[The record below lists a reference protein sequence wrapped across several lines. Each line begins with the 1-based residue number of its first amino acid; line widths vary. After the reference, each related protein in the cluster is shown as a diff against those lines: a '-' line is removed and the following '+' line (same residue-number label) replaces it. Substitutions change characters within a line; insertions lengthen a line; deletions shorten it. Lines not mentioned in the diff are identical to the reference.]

1 MLGLYELTSGSYDLS
16 FQFLKKE
23 FAIKKGSNLLWTGDP
38 MQAQV
43 DITAVYNIEAEVPK
57 AVASDK
63 STNKTK
69 TPLEVQLKMSGNLSS
84 PVIDFKV
91 VVAENAPSDIAS
103 EIEKDGYLKTLEQN
117 PVEMNKQVFALLV
130 LNKFLGEQSS
140 DFFSG
145 INPEAIA
152 RQSVSKL
159 LTDQLNLLAGDLI
172 KGIKLDFNLNSTAM
186 NTDAGNKARTDLNV
200 GLSKAF
206 LNDRLK
212 IAVGR
217 NFQLENTTGS
227 AASSNEIVDNISLN
241 YNLSKDGRYLFS
253 AYRKNQYQAILDG
266 FVVETGVA
274 FTLTLDYAYFKE
286 LFEKKK

>member
-1 MLGLYELTSGSYDLS
+1 MLL
-16 FQFLKKE
+16 
-23 FAIKKGSNLLWTGDP
+23 KKGSNLLWTGDP

-57 AVASDK
+57 AIASDK
-63 STNKTK
+63 NTNKTK
-69 TPLEVQLKMSGNLSS
+69 APLEVQLKMSGNLSS

-91 VVAENAPSDIAS
+91 VVADNAPSDVAS

>member
-1 MLGLYELTSGSYDLS
+1 
-16 FQFLKKE
+16 
-23 FAIKKGSNLLWTGDP
+23 
-38 MQAQV
+38 
-43 DITAVYNIEAEVPK
+43 
-57 AVASDK
+57 
-63 STNKTK
+63 
-69 TPLEVQLKMSGNLSS
+69 
-84 PVIDFKV
+84 
-91 VVAENAPSDIAS
+91 
-103 EIEKDGYLKTLEQN
+103 
-117 PVEMNKQVFALLV
+117 MNKQVFALLV
-130 LNKFLGEQSS
+130 LNKFLSEQSS

-159 LTDQLNLLAGDLI
+159 LSDQLNLLAGDLI
-172 KGIKLDFNLNSTAM
+172 KGIKLDFNLNSTS
-186 NTDAGNKARTDLNV
+186 TSSDAGNKARTDLNV

-217 NFQLENTTGS
+217 NFQLENTVTNATS
-227 AASSNEIVDNISLN
+227 PEIIDNVSLN
-241 YNLSKDGRYLFS
+241 YSLSKDGRYLFS

-274 FTLTLDYAYFKE
+274 FTLTLDYEYFKE